1 MANNDTPTPRHG
13 YAVTGETT
21 DLRREVAGEGM
32 GINTT
37 RLRRDP
43 ALSYRYIHAWKQW
56 EWWCLH
62 CNAKGLR
69 SDSRY
74 NRLDTIKVAMRHEC
88 R

>member
-13 YAVTGETT
+13 YAVTGASDAPTAQPVR
-21 DLRREVAGEGM
+21 DVVAGD
-32 GINTT
+32 TT
-37 RLRRDP
+37 LSRRDP
-43 ALSYRYIHAWKQW
+43 ALSFRYIHAWQQW